1 MKCEEA
7 GEGLG
12 LLVLGALEPGE
23 TALLNAH
30 LADCGDCTAEMR
42 QLAQVVKV
50 LPYGLMEVAPPAA
63 LEQRLLSRTGA
74 AERKATRRLPA
85 SGWPAWAPAA
95 AAAVL
100 VVGLGFSAATVV
112 LVKREQAVRATLDA
126 AARRDRADRAAL
138 ASLAGG
144 SGRALGLH
152 ATAIGASAYGVFS
165 MDPDTGQ
172 VVLVAYGLPAAPAG
186 RVYQGW
192 MRRGPE
198 RISIGVF
205 APQGG
210 DQAVFVRL
218 SGQPA
223 SLLAQVD
230 GFGVTLEPVGGSARP
245 TTPPVITS

>member
-7 GEGLG
+7 SQALG

-23 TALLNAH
+23 AALLNAH

-50 LPYGLMEVAPPAA
+50 LPYGLVEVAPPAA
-63 LEQRLLSRTGA
+63 LEQRLLSRTA
-74 AERKATRRLPA
+74 AERKSARRLPA
-85 SGWPAWAPAA
+85 SGWPTWAPAA

-100 VVGLGFSAATVV
+100 VVGLAFSAATVV

-152 ATAIGASAYGVFS
+152 ATAIGASAYGVFR

-205 APQGG
+205 ASQGG
-210 DQAVFVRL
+210 DEAVFIRL

-230 GFGVTLEPVGGSARP
+230 GFGVTLEPVGGSSRP